1 MERIRKQWITDMFSK
16 GVSKAS
22 LNYRINGEDKITAV
36 VFDPWNAAYLGDDG
50 YMHTVERRGN
60 ELFIDEEE

>member
-1 MERIRKQWITDMFSK
+1 MEMIRKQWIVDMFNK
-16 GVSKAS
+16 NISKAS
-22 LNYRINGEDKITAV
+22 LNYRINGKENITAV
-36 VFDPWNAAYLGDDG
+36 VFDPWNAVYLGDDG

>member
-1 MERIRKQWITDMFSK
+1 MESIRKQWITEIFSK

-22 LNYRINGEDKITAV
+22 LNYRIGGEAKITAV